1 MQARLSG
8 GGGGPLG
15 RWGGGGAHVPRMLST
30 QALYKGRCI
39 CKKCVFIKGRG
50 RKGERKKNGGK
61 VLGKEC

>member
-1 MQARLSG
+1 M
-8 GGGGPLG
+8 
-15 RWGGGGAHVPRMLST
+15 PRMLST